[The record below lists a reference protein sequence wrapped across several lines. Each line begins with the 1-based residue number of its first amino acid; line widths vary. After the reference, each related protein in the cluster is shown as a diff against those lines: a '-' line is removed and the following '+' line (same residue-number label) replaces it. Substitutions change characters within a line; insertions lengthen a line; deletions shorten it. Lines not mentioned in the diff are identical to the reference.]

1 MALSAVEAS
10 PPVLDVRADSSSRQ
24 SGCVALWP
32 H

>member
-24 SGCVALWP
+24 SGCVALRP